1 MNNRTTN
8 DSHWALPRQQV
19 GAQTLCLVSTGK
31 ELSANVHDKRLALG
45 RADTSLVLPSSFP
58 LANPTMTFCGIIPV
72 EDLIPYT
79 LRDEYPLVKAA
90 CHYVIEDVYSVANLV
105 QYYTANTS
113 LDRDVEYVFPLSP
126 DAAVCAFKAII
137 DDTTVIK
144 GEVKEK
150 EQAKR
155 DYQEAV
161 AAGKYAGLLEK
172 AAEDGT
178 HSASFVC
185 TRTYS
190 NVE

>member
-1 MNNRTTN
+1 
-8 DSHWALPRQQV
+8 
-19 GAQTLCLVSTGK
+19 
-31 ELSANVHDKRLALG
+31 
-45 RADTSLVLPSSFP
+45 
-58 LANPTMTFCGIIPV
+58 MTFFGIIPL
-72 EDLIPYT
+72 EDLT

-90 CHYVIEDVYSVANLV
+90 CHYVIEDVYLVANLV

-113 LDRDVEYVFPLSP
+113 LDRDVDYVFPLPP

-161 AAGKYAGLLEK
+161 AAGKYAGLLDK
-172 AAEDGT
+172 VAEDGEPT
-178 HSASFVC
+178 QLPFPVP
-185 TRTYS
+185 S
-190 NVE
+190 NAE

>member
-1 MNNRTTN
+1 
-8 DSHWALPRQQV
+8 
-19 GAQTLCLVSTGK
+19 
-31 ELSANVHDKRLALG
+31 
-45 RADTSLVLPSSFP
+45 
-58 LANPTMTFCGIIPV
+58 MTFFGIIPL
-72 EDLIPYT
+72 EDLT

-90 CHYVIEDVYSVANLV
+90 CHYVIEDVYLVANLV

-113 LDRDVEYVFPLSP
+113 LDRDVDYVFPLPP

-161 AAGKYAGLLEK
+161 AAGKYAGLLDK
-172 AAEDGT
+172 VAEDGEPT
-178 HSASFVC
+178 QLPLPVP
-185 TRTYS
+185 S
-190 NVE
+190 NAE